1 MAVFGG
7 TEYGLSPMLKA
18 KVVKTSFSIDP
29 ELLED
34 AQFLARRSGYRY
46 SFSAWVSDIIK
57 EKIDQCQGSRNRLT
71 QTSLDSGRNQ

>member
-7 TEYGLSPMLKA
+7 TGYALSPMLKA

-46 SFSAWVSDIIK
+46 SFSAWVSDVIK
-57 EKIDQCQGSRNRLT
+57 KEIDKCHGQHNRLI
-71 QTSLDSGRNQ
+71 QTSQEQRSSQ